1 MRSLAYRKLT
11 VGDIACS
18 LLRFGLFWSFGESVR
33 CRDWRL
39 GKHDRKGGTKL
50 SVGSILLRANSRLA
64 FISVAGCL
72 CCWRRAG
79 NCPRTRP
86 QLTHTQTQTHD
97 LSHIKHSL
105 PSLTC
110 YLAFSGLGWPTPNE
124 TLINNPQVLLPVVH
138 FEAVDMRAACGTHGS
153 HSIRFYCP
161 LGDQTCSNVSTQT
174 RSKWVGRLACQVRCP
189 PMSALRLTGHVLI
202 AVTETRAVPSI
213 KKMFP
218 NIALLDIKYYVCI

>member
-1 MRSLAYRKLT
+1 MRSLVYSKLT
-11 VGDIACS
+11 SGCAGWVGNIARS

-39 GKHDRKGGTKL
+39 GKYDSKGETRL
-50 SVGSILLRANSRLA
+50 SVGSILLRANSSLA

-86 QLTHTQTQTHD
+86 QLTHTQTHD
-97 LSHIKHSL
+97 LSHITVPQKHSL
-105 PSLTC
+105 PSLTS

-138 FEAVDMRAACGTHGS
+138 FEAVDMRAACRTHGS

-161 LGDQTCSNVSTQT
+161 LGDQTCSNLSTQT
-174 RSKWVGRLACQVRCP
+174 QSKWVGRLACQVRCP

-213 KKMFP
+213 KK
-218 NIALLDIKYYVCI
+218 NVS